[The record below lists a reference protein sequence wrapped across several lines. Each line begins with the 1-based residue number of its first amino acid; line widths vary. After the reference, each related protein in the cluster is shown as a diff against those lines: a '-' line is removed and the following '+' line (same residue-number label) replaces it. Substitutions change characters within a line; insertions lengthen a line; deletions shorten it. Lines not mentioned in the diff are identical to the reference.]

1 MTPVAA
7 GLSIPNLKKPRFG
20 SAVPGTEEAYEE
32 VVGAPPRS
40 ERGLVGVVE
49 WRAPFVLTAA
59 RRGRRRRGQPW
70 APSRSQTHL

>member
-49 WRAPFVLTAA
+49 
-59 RRGRRRRGQPW
+59 
-70 APSRSQTHL
+70 